1 MKHRLQVYRAQ
12 TGDKFIEDKF
22 IEHKQTCLRTNKFIE
37 VKFVTLFSTRV
48 CKSVR
53 DSFKYTYQT
62 QVVHKK
68 LADGKF
74 YKKKGVVLQVRDS
87 FVGEIK
93 MIETGHVLKLGGRP
107 IFCMGWLRFGGS
119 LKS

>member
-1 MKHRLQVYRAQ
+1 
-12 TGDKFIEDKF
+12 
-22 IEHKQTCLRTNKFIE
+22 
-37 VKFVTLFSTRV
+37 VTPFSTHV

-53 DSFKYTYQT
+53 DSFEYSYQT

-107 IFCMGWLRFGGS
+107 ISSMGWLRLVGS
-119 LKS
+119 LKSSVLFCRIRSLL